1 MPRTRFTTEAQTA
14 PPPAAAPD
22 VVAEQSE
29 EIPESKVN
37 ILMVDDTPEN
47 LVALEAILGDLG
59 QNLIKAHSG
68 EEALRLLLKHDF
80 AVILMDVNMTGLN
93 GFETA
98 TLIRQR
104 KNSEHT
110 PIIFVTAISTSET
123 HIFKGYSIGAVDYIF
138 TPVIPEVLR
147 TKVSVFVEL
156 LKKTEAVKRQAE
168 QLRTIEEQEHKRH
181 LAEASERLELQTK
194 RNRFFTLSVNLLAI
208 ASFEGYFKQ
217 LNPVW
222 AKTLGYTE
230 AELMA
235 RPFFDFLVDEDR
247 EATLSKIQE
256 MSRSDAP
263 IYFEAQCHHKD
274 GSVRC
279 LDWTAAPY
287 GAEQLIYLFARDV
300 TERKVAER
308 KIQKLNAELGH
319 RAAELQKTNEE
330 LQQEIATREKMQRE
344 LQESNAALEA
354 FSYSVSHDL
363 RAPVR
368 AMQGFARVLLE
379 DYSDVL
385 DEAGRDYAERIVG
398 AAGKMD
404 HLIQDLLIY
413 SRLGHTSLSVHPT
426 DLERIVEDALAQ
438 LSADIRERQATI
450 TLKRPLHAVFAHAT
464 TLEQVVGN
472 LISNGIKFVPDGVK
486 PEITIWTEMNEGLV
500 RLSVKDNGIGIAP
513 EHHARIFRVFERL
526 HAADDYPGTG
536 IGLAIVRKGIERM
549 GGQIG
554 ITSEIG
560 KGSCFWI
567 ELRKA

>member
-1 MPRTRFTTEAQTA
+1 MPGTTIVA
-14 PPPAAAPD
+14 PQAHSALVSASND
-22 VVAEQSE
+22 ETEMA
-29 EIPESKVN
+29 KVN

-47 LVALEAILGDLG
+47 LVALEAILSDLG
-59 QNLIKAHSG
+59 QNLVKANSG

-80 AVILMDVNMTGLN
+80 AVILLDVNMTGLN

-156 LKKTEAVKRQAE
+156 LKKTEAIKQQAE
-168 QLRTIEEQEHKRH
+168 QLRKIEEQEHKRR
-181 LAEASERLELQTK
+181 LEETRERLDLQTR
-194 RNRFFTLSVNLLAI
+194 RNRFFTLSVDMLAV
-208 ASFEGYFKQ
+208 ASFDGYFKQ
-217 LNPVW
+217 LNPSW
-222 AKTLGYTE
+222 MKSLGYSE

-235 RPFFDFLVDEDR
+235 KPFSDFLAPDDR
-247 EATLSKIQE
+247 ESTMARIKE
-256 MSRSDAP
+256 MTASEAP
-263 IYFEAQCHHKD
+263 IYFDTQCVRKD
-274 GSVRC
+274 GDVRYFE
-279 LDWTAAPY
+279 WTAAPY
-287 GAEQLIYLFARDV
+287 GAERLIYLFARDV
-300 TERKVAER
+300 TDKKIAER
-308 KIQKLNAELGH
+308 KIQKLNSALEQ
-319 RAAELQKTNEE
+319 RATQLQKTNEE
-330 LQQEIATREKMQRE
+330 LEQEIATREKMQRE

-379 DYSDVL
+379 DYSNVL
-385 DEAGRDYAERIVG
+385 DEAGRDYGERIVG

-413 SRLGHTSLSVHPT
+413 SKLGHTQLAVHPT
-426 DLERIVEDALAQ
+426 DVERVVEDAIAQ
-438 LSADIRERQATI
+438 LSADIRERKATV
-450 TLKRPLHAVFAHAT
+450 TLKRPFARVFAHAT
-464 TLEQVVGN
+464 TLEQIISN
-472 LISNGIKFVPDGVK
+472 LVSNGIKFVQPGQLPHV
-486 PEITIWTEMNEGLV
+486 TIWSEDCGAFARFNIQ
-500 RLSVKDNGIGIAP
+500 DNGIGVAP

-536 IGLAIVRKGIERM
+536 IGLAIVRKGIDRM
-549 GGQIG
+549 GGQVG
-554 ITSEIG
+554 IESDVGTG
-560 KGSCFWI
+560 TRFWF
-567 ELRKA
+567 ELKKA